1 MVWNLILPDRPSN
14 CRRMGVVVSSFF
26 SAIKWYW
33 MVLSWG
39 ILFWDWNNVLFLGR
53 FQFSEGLNIGIQA
66 VVCDISQHSHT
77 CNIWFHNPNPTGLD
91 DLDPLD
97 PALQSAGL
105 VSWFHPDG
113 RFFFGM
119 TRMTTPPN
127 QPGFYNLPV
136 LQMAHMEVS
145 WNRATP
151 SYHFERWD
159 FPL

>member
-33 MVLSWG
+33 MVLCWG

-77 CNIWFHNPNPTGLD
+77 CNIWFHNPNPTGLED
-91 DLDPLD
+91 LD

-113 RFFFGM
+113 CSGFFFGM
-119 TRMTTPPN
+119 TTMTTPLN

-136 LQMAHMEVS
+136 LQMSIWRFLEIGLPLVII
-145 WNRATP
+145 
-151 SYHFERWD
+151 HFERWD
-159 FPL
+159 FP